1 MPRSAKLTELW
12 HDAGVR
18 AVVAVSLASHITE
31 IRPHLPG
38 IQPSRNRETVSSRRD

>member
-38 IQPSRNRETVSSRRD
+38 IQPNQNHETVSSQPD